1 MGARVPSRLV
11 PRHCGETRIRR
22 RTSRECRRGYT
33 GSRARAR
40 ATPTRST
47 DASHSSVHRASE
59 HVRPVRAAAR
69 RVAPGAP
76 HARAPP
82 TGSSSSLLARVTTR
96 RLSVAA
102 ANFSLGDDDSSST
115 LEVGD
120 FAKLD
125 LGRTARTGLPEVVW
139 GPGKTPEQ
147 ILAIMEALRDKQSA
161 VLATRVAPDMYDT
174 IRALNPDVRYDS
186 VARVCQIDGTPS
198 APPLVPIPGVLA
210 VLTAGTADLSVAR
223 EASVTARA
231 MGVEDVRVIA
241 DVGVAG
247 LQRILSRLEEIR
259 EADVILVV
267 AGMDGALPSVAAG
280 LVDAPVIAVP
290 TSVGYGAAMGGL
302 SPLMATLNSC
312 AVGVTVVNIDNG
324 FGAAMAAIKMLR
336 AAERIAGRSRR
347 NS

>member
-1 MGARVPSRLV
+1 MGARVLRARAPVSGAK
-11 PRHCGETRIRR
+11 HASRR
-22 RTSRECRRGYT
+22 REGADGGTPARARGDGDADEVDRRVALECRPAPPIMLASSARPLGA
-33 GSRARAR
+33 SLPAPRARAR
-40 ATPTRST
+40 
-47 DASHSSVHRASE
+47 
-59 HVRPVRAAAR
+59 
-69 RVAPGAP
+69 
-76 HARAPP
+76 PP

-102 ANFSLGDDDSSST
+102 ATSSFGDDASSST

-161 VLATRVAPDMYDT
+161 VLATRVAPEVYDT
-174 IRALNPDVRYDS
+174 IRALNPDVRYDP

-336 AAERIAGRSRR
+336 AAERVAGRSRR
-347 NS
+347 DA

>member
-1 MGARVPSRLV
+1 MFAPSAP
-11 PRHCGETRIRR
+11 PRGVSLPAP
-22 RTSRECRRGYT
+22 RT
-33 GSRARAR
+33 RAR
-40 ATPTRST
+40 
-47 DASHSSVHRASE
+47 
-59 HVRPVRAAAR
+59 
-69 RVAPGAP
+69 
-76 HARAPP
+76 PP

-102 ANFSLGDDDSSST
+102 ASFSLGDDDSSST

-247 LQRILSRLEEIR
+247 LQRILSRLKEIR